1 MDNLGMKIDELKGKT
16 GEVCEGVATVADA
29 VVFAAAAV
37 PIYAAYKA
45 GEGVVKGVKAL
56 GKWLG
61 KQ

>member
-1 MDNLGMKIDELKGKT
+1 MKIEEIKDKA
-16 GEVCEGVATVADA
+16 GEVYETAETIAEGVATC
-29 VVFAAAAV
+29 VVGI

-45 GEGVVKGVKAL
+45 GEGVVKGVNAF